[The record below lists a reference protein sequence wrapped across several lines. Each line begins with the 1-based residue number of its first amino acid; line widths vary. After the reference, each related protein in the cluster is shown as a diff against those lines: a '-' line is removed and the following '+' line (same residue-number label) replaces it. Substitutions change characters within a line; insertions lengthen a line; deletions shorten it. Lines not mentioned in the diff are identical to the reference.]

1 MFGCSEHWIGR
12 RFSHALTA
20 FLAGERERGELRATD
35 TLDEDAVESRYESW
49 RMDRATALRT
59 GGATAAYALAAAAMP
74 ATISAKPATDEWTT
88 NTKPVPLGRTH
99 VVPSTMETVVQ
110 GQFDPNR
117 APVATID
124 SGDIVVY
131 RDTWTHFLNRLQPGV
146 PASALAE
153 MRKALPGRGVHS
165 IVGPVAVNGAKPG
178 DLLEIRFLSM
188 TPIDFGANFHNPGE
202 LHTGSLPDEFADGHV
217 HYFKLDGRDGYVEF
231 SPKIKLELRPF
242 QGTFGVAPA
251 GGVAVSSVA
260 PGKHAGNVDCKELVT
275 GSSLY
280 VPVQVDRALVYT
292 GDSHALQGDGEVNI
306 TAIETAMKE
315 VRCQIV
321 LHPAANYVWP
331 MIETPTHFLMLGMDP
346 SLNDALRISLRN
358 TIDFLHAKAGLS
370 RDDAYGLASLA
381 VDFRITQMVDK
392 MNGVHA
398 MIPKSIFAP
407 DYRRTISI
415 V

>member
-315 VRCQIV
+315 VRC
-321 LHPAANYVWP
+321 
-331 MIETPTHFLMLGMDP
+331 
-346 SLNDALRISLRN
+346 
-358 TIDFLHAKAGLS
+358 
-370 RDDAYGLASLA
+370 
-381 VDFRITQMVDK
+381 
-392 MNGVHA
+392 
-398 MIPKSIFAP
+398 
-407 DYRRTISI
+407 
-415 V
+415 